1 MKIIKPIAMTD
12 ALLTA
17 SNVAENDHG
26 AWAAGTTYAALD
38 RVIDTA
44 THRIYESVQ
53 DGNLGNDPTVD
64 DGTWWL
70 EISATNRWK
79 AFDGVLADQTENA
92 GTITYS
98 ITTDQLVT
106 GIAFFNLNAA
116 QVRVRVFDTD
126 TAKVYD
132 TTLDLVD
139 DIDIVDWFSF
149 FTTDLDEYKTL
160 AMFADFT
167 ALPGYRIDITIGD
180 GTGTAAVGEISLGKI
195 VTLGETHEGT
205 SIGLKS
211 FSTKEQD
218 SFGNWSIVSR
228 AKSDPV
234 SFTFSM
240 KANDAARVKRVLDS
254 LRDTAA
260 VYFAHEDLVADYA
273 AISFGLFQDY
283 DIPLRKGGVS
293 TVALEIE
300 GLT

>member
-12 ALLTA
+12 ALLTS

-26 AWAAGTTYAALD
+26 TWNGSTTYAAQD

-44 THRIYESVQ
+44 AHRIYESVQ
-53 DGNLGNDPTVD
+53 SSNFNHDPTTD

-79 AFDGVLADQTENA
+79 AFDGVLADQSTNS

-98 ITTDQLVT
+98 ITTDRLVT
-106 GIAFFNLNAA
+106 GVAFFNLSAAEIRVQVFDDTGA
-116 QVRVRVFDTD
+116 QV
-126 TAKVYD
+126 YD
-132 TTLDLVD
+132 ATRDLVD
-139 DIDIVDWFSF
+139 DSDIVDWFSF
-149 FTTDLDEYKTL
+149 FTADLDQFKTL

-195 VTLGETHEGT
+195 VSLGETHEGT
-205 SIGLKS
+205 SIGLTS

-234 SFTFSM
+234 NFTFSM

-283 DIPLRKGGVS
+283 EIPLRKGGVS
-293 TVALEIE
+293 TVSLEIE